1 VTRRPSDEGGRGRP
15 GSPRA
20 RLFLALD
27 LPAATREALV
37 AWRERALE
45 GRAGLRPVAPE
56 ALHVTLVF
64 LGYLPEKEIG
74 RVASTAF
81 EALEGLSPPRL
92 AVTGVK
98 ALPPRSP
105 RLFALDLADEQGRTT
120 ALHSAASQ
128 ALAGAHFYKPE
139 KRPFWPHLTFA
150 RVKRGAEPPPPLN
163 SAEPPG
169 DPFDACEVTLYRSIL
184 RPQGA
189 LYEPQERLRL
199 G

>member
-1 VTRRPSDEGGRGRP
+1 VTRRPSDEGCRGRP

-27 LPAATREALV
+27 LPPATRDALV

-45 GRAGLRPVAPE
+45 GRADLRPVAPE

-64 LGYLPEKEIG
+64 LGYLPEEEIA
-74 RVASTAF
+74 RVACTAF
-81 EALEGLSPPRL
+81 EALDGLAAPRL
-92 AVTGVK
+92 AMTGVK
-98 ALPPRSP
+98 PLPPRSP
-105 RLFALDLADEQGRTT
+105 RLFALELADEDGRAT
-120 ALHSAASQ
+120 ALHTAASE
-128 ALAGAHFYKPE
+128 ALAGARLHKPE
-139 KRPFWPHLTFA
+139 KRPFWPHLTLA
-150 RVKRGAEPPPPLN
+150 RVKRGADRAPALDSGPPPLD
-163 SAEPPG
+163 S
-169 DPFDACEVTLYRSIL
+169 FDACEVTLYRSIL